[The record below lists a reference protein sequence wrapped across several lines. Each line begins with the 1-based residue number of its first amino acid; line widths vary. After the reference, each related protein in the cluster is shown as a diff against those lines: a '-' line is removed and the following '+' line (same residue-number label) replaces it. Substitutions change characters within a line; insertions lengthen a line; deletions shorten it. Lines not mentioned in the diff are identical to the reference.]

1 MTKAISKVAG
11 AVLVTAAAF
20 CVNGTAFAG
29 GPGGPGKAT
38 DNPFSA
44 LAGKQLS
51 AAKLGTARGEGGVNL
66 TNAFNTTNNQLNV
79 TSSSSGTLNGKV
91 SGGSTTGDVIGG
103 AIGGNTGFTNVFS
116 NTGNNVMMNSSVSI
130 FISAQ

>member
-1 MTKAISKVAG
+1 MRKARISIAG

-29 GPGGPGKAT
+29 GPGGPDKAT

-51 AAKLGTARGEGGVNL
+51 TAKLGTARGEGGVNL

-79 TSSSSGTLNGKV
+79 TSTSSGTLNGKV
-91 SGGSTTGDVIGG
+91 SGGSTTGDV
-103 AIGGNTGFTNVFS
+103 IGGNTGFTNVFS